1 MKRALIMLGII
12 LLIAVGIGGFL
23 LYRSQQQ
30 AHAWLHPVRNPT
42 EETPE
47 SVGLTEWEDVEFTT
61 QDGLKLVGWFIP
73 AENSTGPQPTVILL
87 HGLSGNRGEML
98 SVAEAIVP
106 AGYNAVL
113 YDLRNHGDSEGEIS
127 TLGYLET
134 EDVQA
139 VIDELVQRDDVDAER
154 IGLMGHSMGGI
165 IAVRAAGRV
174 PELKA
179 VIAQSSFT
187 SINDL
192 AADFI
197 PLLTGGSAMP
207 FLSQMLDRL
216 AGVPVTQVNSLSDL
230 TSLEFPPLLYVH
242 GDADAVVNISH
253 SERLY
258 EATRNTKD
266 LYVVEGAGHSD
277 IDQITPEEYSERI
290 IAFFDEHL
298 R

>member
-1 MKRALIMLGII
+1 MKRVLIVLFVI
-12 LLIAVGIGGFL
+12 LLAAAGVIGFL
-23 LYRSQQQ
+23 LFRSQQQ

-61 QDGLKLVGWFIP
+61 EDGLKLVGWFIP
-73 AENSTGPQPTVILL
+73 AEDSSGPQPTVILL

-98 SVAEAIVP
+98 SVAKALVP

-127 TLGYLET
+127 TLGYRET

-139 VIDELVQRDDVDAER
+139 VVNELLQRDDVDADN

-216 AGVPVTQVNSLSDL
+216 AGVPVTEVNSLNDL
-230 TSLEFPPLLYVH
+230 NTLDFPPLLYVH
-242 GDADAVVNISH
+242 GDADAVVNVNH
-253 SERLY
+253 SQRLY
-258 EATRNTKD
+258 DASRSTKD
-266 LYVVEGAGHSD
+266 LYIVDGAGHSD
-277 IDQITPEEYSERI
+277 IDQISPEEYSERI

-298 R
+298 Q

>member
-73 AENSTGPQPTVILL
+73 AENTTGPQPTVILL